1 MRSALSRIRRRLP
14 GRWIDDPLFLRLI
27 DLGERQVAKLL
38 AGLLFVVTLVASLQ
52 LAWLMLR
59 MLLGGASWLGDGLI
73 SLLGDLLNLLIA
85 LEVLQNLT
93 AYLRRRVVQIELV
106 LVTAMTAAAR
116 KVIVLPAGSENKPEL
131 LLGLGAVLL
140 CLAASWWLVRAS
152 SQPGRLP
159 SQTRTEP
166 ARPFPDD
173 HP

>member
-1 MRSALSRIRRRLP
+1 MRNALARFRRRVA

-38 AGLLFVVTLVASLQ
+38 SALLFVVTLVAALQ
-52 LAWLMLR
+52 LSWVVLR
-59 MLLGGASWLGDGLI
+59 MLVAGSNWLGDPLI
-73 SLLGDLLNLLIA
+73 GLLGDLLNLLIA

-106 LVTAMTAAAR
+106 LLTAMMAVAR

-140 CLAASWWLVRAS
+140 CLAASWWLVRTPTPAS
-152 SQPGRLP
+152 KEQ
-159 SQTRTEP
+159 
-166 ARPFPDD
+166 ARSFPEQ
-173 HP
+173 HR

>member
-38 AGLLFVVTLVASLQ
+38 AGLLFAVTLVASLQ

-59 MLLGGASWLGDGLI
+59 LLLGGANWLGDGLI
-73 SLLGDLLNLLIA
+73 GLLGDLLNLLIA

-106 LVTAMTAAAR
+106 LVTAMTAVAR

-131 LLGLGAVLL
+131 LLGLGVVLL

-152 SQPGRLP
+152 SGA
-159 SQTRTEP
+159 RTEP
-166 ARPFPDD
+166 ARSFQDP

>member
-1 MRSALSRIRRRLP
+1 MRSVLSRIRRRLP
-14 GRWIDDPLFLRLI
+14 GRWIDDPFFLRLI

-59 MLLGGASWLGDGLI
+59 LLLGGANWLGDGLI
-73 SLLGDLLNLLIA
+73 ALLGDLLNLLIA

-106 LVTAMTAAAR
+106 LVTAMTAVAR

-131 LLGLGAVLL
+131 LLGLGVVLL

-152 SQPGRLP
+152 SGA
-159 SQTRTEP
+159 RTEP
-166 ARPFPDD
+166 ARSFQDP